1 MLYAGQGKGKFLKF
15 CRRPSE
21 AGYKGFLTLEPHLV
35 LFDSLKDL
43 ELEDATEVIKDNKG
57 LDGEGGYK
65 LQYESLLQIL
75 KNIESKEN
83 A

>member
-1 MLYAGQGKGKFLKF
+1 M
-15 CRRPSE
+15 
-21 AGYKGFLTLEPHLV
+21 

-43 ELEDATEVIKDNKG
+43 ELEEATEVIKDNKG

-65 LQYESLLQIL
+65 LQYEALVEIL
-75 KNIESKEN
+75 KNIENEEN

>member
-1 MLYAGQGKGKFLKF
+1 
-15 CRRPSE
+15 
-21 AGYKGFLTLEPHLV
+21 LEPHLV

-75 KNIESKEN
+75 ENIESKEN

>member
-1 MLYAGQGKGKFLKF
+1 LQAIRG
-15 CRRPSE
+15 
-21 AGYKGFLTLEPHLV
+21 GYKGFLTLEPHLV

-43 ELEDATEVIKDNKG
+43 ELEDATEIIKDNKG

-75 KNIESKEN
+75 ENIESGEN